1 MGDDEMVEVVT
12 DANVYGT
19 ASAIQQKE
27 FKRLEAEI
35 KRVQTKN
42 AQLLETLQ
50 VIRLKGGMERI
61 ELLNAKNVQ
70 AENQKLKKEF
80 ATKVNPLK
88 TSLKKANKQIQAQRQ
103 LMYQYANVLRRHKSP
118 ISKLQVSLQENDDSS
133 SDSDSDS
140 SDSSSSNVA

>member
-50 VIRLKGGMERI
+50 VIRLKGEMERI

-70 AENQKLKKEF
+70 AENQKLKKELNS
-80 ATKVNPLK
+80 KVKPLK
-88 TSLKKANKQIQAQRQ
+88 AQLKNANKQIQSQRQ
-103 LMYQYANVLRRHKSP
+103 LMYQYANLLRRNKIP
-118 ISKLQVSLQENDDSS
+118 IPELQASLQENES
-133 SDSDSDS
+133 
-140 SDSSSSNVA
+140 

>member
-1 MGDDEMVEVVT
+1 MG
-12 DANVYGT
+12 
-19 ASAIQQKE
+19 
-27 FKRLEAEI
+27 RLEAEI

-50 VIRLKGGMERI
+50 VIRLKGEMERI
-61 ELLNAKNVQ
+61 EPLNAKNVQ

-103 LMYQYANVLRRHKSP
+103 LMYQYANLLRRHKIP
-118 ISKLQVSLQENDDSS
+118 IPELQVSLQENDDSS
-133 SDSDSDS
+133 SDSDS
-140 SDSSSSNVA
+140 